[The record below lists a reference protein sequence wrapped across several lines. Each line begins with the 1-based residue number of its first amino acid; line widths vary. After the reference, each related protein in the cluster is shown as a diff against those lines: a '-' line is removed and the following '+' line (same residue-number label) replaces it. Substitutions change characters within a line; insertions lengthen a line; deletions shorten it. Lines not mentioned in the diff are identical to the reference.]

1 MKTRKILHAKIT
13 GIKMIKRNHYRMG
26 KRRTYVEQLIQ
37 ETGKTNI
44 KTITLK
50 SKKDQKIKPHSNT
63 ISNHHFLSQ
72 YGRPNH
78 AKRRKE
84 RIKKKLMP
92 KEHTKKTYTGH

>member
-50 SKKDQKIKPHSNT
+50 SKKD
-63 ISNHHFLSQ
+63 
-72 YGRPNH
+72 
-78 AKRRKE
+78 
-84 RIKKKLMP
+84 
-92 KEHTKKTYTGH
+92 